1 MPRRPRRLHPHP
13 RHRRLIP
20 TLLDPPKNQT
30 GPQVRKHLPRPPIPQ
45 QPHLETISRQTARYT
60 VAKINEPLPESLF
73 QFTPPP
79 NYREVDRLE
88 PAYPRPAKDLIGQ
101 QAPDIGISQYKG
113 KLIVLDF
120 WATWCQPCR
129 AQMPALAKLHEE
141 LKNKDAVLIGIDDD
155 ETAEKANEYLTANG
169 YTWPN
174 IHAPSA
180 RAKFKVQ
187 AIPTRIVIDKI
198 GKITAYEVGHS
209 AGAEQAIRAAI
220 NQAIHAAAPSAPA
233 TPQ

>member
-198 GKITAYEVGHS
+198 GKITAYEI
-209 AGAEQAIRAAI
+209 GASPAADAAI
-220 NQAIHAAAPSAPA
+220 NQAIHAASPSAPA
-233 TPQ
+233 APQ